1 MLDLSGLQL
10 RYEPY
15 PIGIAKN
22 VFDKA
27 LYDQLIATYP
37 TTQQFKYMP
46 GLGRKYSLSEV
57 NNHTQYRH
65 FLATNPIW
73 KEFHDWVK
81 SRDFLRKVFKALDD
95 GGVPLGLNHYANDRY
110 RQRQKGKYLEYQ
122 SLAGL
127 LSYLSARFE
136 FSAMPADGGAILPH
150 TDAPNKL
157 VTLVV
162 SMCGYDEWSPS
173 FRGGT
178 AIVRPNDAKKYFNV
192 QNRYLGFD
200 EVETLATWEFEPNQ
214 CILFVKTFNS
224 WHAVNPMPGPQSLLR
239 KTLTINIER
248 KWLVRMR

>member
-15 PIGIAKN
+15 PIGIAKK
-22 VFDKA
+22 VFDEQ
-27 LYDQLIATYP
+27 LYAQLVATYP

-46 GLGRKYSLSEV
+46 ELGRKYSLSEL
-57 NNHTQYRH
+57 NNPDKYRQ
-65 FLATNPIW
+65 FLATNRVW

-81 SRDFLRKVFKALDD
+81 SREFMRRIFKALDE
-95 GGVPLGLNHYANDRY
+95 GGVPLGLGHYASDSFV
-110 RQRQKGKYLEYQ
+110 QRQKGKYLEYR

-136 FSAMPADGGAILPH
+136 FAAMPADGGAILPH

-157 VTLVV
+157 ITLVV
-162 SMCGYDEWSPS
+162 SMCGEKEWSAS
-173 FRGGT
+173 YRGGT
-178 AIVRPNDAKKYFNV
+178 AIVRPKDVKYYFNV

-200 EVETLATWEFEPNQ
+200 DVQTLATWEFEPNQ
-214 CILFVKTFNS
+214 CIVFVKTFNS
-224 WHAVNPMPGPQSLLR
+224 WHAVDPMPGPGGLLR

-248 KWLVRMR
+248 KWL